1 MPTTYAIPNG
11 RTVFDATLVSG
22 VTGGVQ
28 TVNNSDLGTV
38 GFKPDLIWTKTR
50 SAVDNNYL
58 VDSVRG
64 TSNYIISNS
73 TAAEAS
79 NANFITGITS
89 TGYSYGSAGYGSGIT
104 LVGWQWQ
111 AGQGT
116 TTTNNAGSISSQVSV
131 NTTAGFSIVTYTGNG
146 ASNQTVGHG
155 LGAVPSMMIVKARNQ
170 ADSWLVYHIG
180 CPNPATNTLI
190 LNDTIAVQTSSPNWN
205 SLAPTSTVINVYN
218 PGSGGYTNGN
228 GYTYVAYCW
237 TPIAGFSAFGSYTG
251 NGSSDGPFIYTGF
264 RPKFFLYKSTSYSPT
279 DWNIVDTSRD
289 TYNASQ
295 KYLRPNTSGA
305 EGNDGDLLDLLSNGI
320 KIRRSFS
327 DLNRS
332 GENYIYMA
340 FAENPTKFSNAR

>member
-11 RTVFDATLVSG
+11 RTAMDATLVSG

-50 SAVDNNYL
+50 NAADNNYL

-73 TAAEAS
+73 NVAEAS

-89 TGYSYGSAGYGSGIT
+89 TGYSYGSAGYGSGTT
-104 LVGWQWQ
+104 LVGWQWV
-111 AGQGT
+111 AGQGVNN
-116 TTTNNAGSISSQVSV
+116 TNNAGTITSTVSA
-131 NTTAGFSIVTYTGNG
+131 NTTTGFSIVTYTGNG
-146 ASNQTVGHG
+146 SNGASVGHG
-155 LGAVPSMMIVKARNQ
+155 LSVTPSMIIFKDRTGTNG
-170 ADSWLVYHIG
+170 WLVYHSSIPSPTG
-180 CPNPATNTLI
+180 NYLVLNAT
-190 LNDTIAVQTSSPNWN
+190 AATSAASGWCTPDA
-205 SLAPTSTVINVYN
+205 SKITFTTSYSGTNAN
-218 PGSGGYTNGN
+218 GSNF
-228 GYTYVAYCW
+228 VAYCW
-237 TPIAGFSAFGSYTG
+237 TPIAGFSQFGSYTG

-264 RPKFFLYKSTSYSPT
+264 RPKFFMYKSTSYSPT

-340 FAENPTKFSNAR
+340 FAENPFKFANAR